1 MWQWAKGSRE
11 ASGEGPTVRHTCFC
25 SLSNTWF
32 ELVSWFRKYQ
42 FLFFTMQ
49 FFPPSLKIAIPKHN
63 IKWKRIFYFNFREKL
78 CFTDFST
85 RICWNRSL
93 AASGLFFLF
102 AQSNKFYKFHWH
114 ILRKRLFIKETEWRM
129 VAPFSRFYAKFELV
143 LVLTQENA
151 FILKVTEK
159 A

>member
-1 MWQWAKGSRE
+1 MNIYQSNTYRKDLRWLYCDNEPKAQ
-11 ASGEGPTVRHTCFC
+11 EGHQVKDQLSDIICFC
-25 SLSNTWF
+25 SLSNTLF

-49 FFPPSLKIAIPKHN
+49 FFPSSLKIVIPKHN

-78 CFTDFST
+78 CFADFNT

-102 AQSNKFYKFHWH
+102 AQSNKFYKFQWH
-114 ILRKRLFIKETEWRM
+114 MLRKRLFIK
-129 VAPFSRFYAKFELV
+129 
-143 LVLTQENA
+143 
-151 FILKVTEK
+151 
-159 A
+159 

>member
-11 ASGEGPTVRHTCFC
+11 ASGKGPTVRHTCFC
-25 SLSNTWF
+25 SLSKTWF
-32 ELVSWFRKYQ
+32 ELVSWLRKYQ
-42 FLFFTMQ
+42 FLFFTTQ
-49 FFPPSLKIAIPKHN
+49 FFPPSLKIVIPKHN

-114 ILRKRLFIKETEWRM
+114 MLKKVIHQIGRMKNGCSFQQVLRQNLSWF
-129 VAPFSRFYAKFELV
+129 
-143 LVLTQENA
+143 
-151 FILKVTEK
+151 
-159 A
+159 

>member
-1 MWQWAKGSRE
+1 MWQWAKDSRE
-11 ASGEGPTVRHTCFC
+11 ASSEGSIVRHTYFC
-25 SLSNTWF
+25 SFSNTGF
-32 ELVSWFRKYQ
+32 KLTYGDSENSIH

-49 FFPPSLKIAIPKHN
+49 FFPPSLKIVIPKHN

-114 ILRKRLFIKETEWRM
+114 MLKKVIHQIDRM
-129 VAPFSRFYAKFELV
+129 KNGCSFQQV
-143 LVLTQENA
+143 LWQNLSW
-151 FILKVTEK
+151 F
-159 A
+159 